1 MGFMLLLQS
10 ATSADWYRQWMQ
22 MDNLSNG
29 KRLHI
34 YICRIREQL
43 NTLLLYMPSWLFAQ
57 DGGAEINFINA
68 VGSSAWCCSIHW
80 DSSPAQD
87 GGTWNSAGNRQPKNC
102 DNPMIST
109 QVLRSKTGRW
119 GGAGRYIP
127 TLSLSFSNNSFRF
140 NELTRMVKFIRSD
153 YIVGLKRSQKYD
165 LLCLG
170 ILEVELISLQISLKS
185 CRQDLLANH
194 ISLCRQRRIQKEKSW
209 RRPTIASIA

>member
-10 ATSADWYRQWMQ
+10 AASADWYRQWMQ

-119 GGAGRYIP
+119 GVLGGASQHLAYHFP
-127 TLSLSFSNNSFRF
+127 TTLLGLMSWPEWSSSF
-140 NELTRMVKFIRSD
+140 E
-153 YIVGLKRSQKYD
+153 
-165 LLCLG
+165 
-170 ILEVELISLQISLKS
+170 
-185 CRQDLLANH
+185 A
-194 ISLCRQRRIQKEKSW
+194 
-209 RRPTIASIA
+209 TI